1 MIDLLSS
8 ELMGKPAWMWAGFFA
23 MVLLLMV
30 LDLGVLN
37 RTARE
42 PTVKDSV
49 RMSAFYI
56 SVALLF
62 SAFVWHFIGQEAGED
77 FLNGYIIEETLSMD
91 NVFVMSII
99 FSFFAIPHKYQY
111 RVLFWGI
118 LGVVIL
124 RGLMIGAGSALVH
137 RFEWTLYVFAIF
149 LMVTGIKMLFSDD
162 KPADME
168 KNRILKFLRRRVR
181 ITPEL
186 HGNKFLVWQVVDGR
200 RVRFATPLLIALIV
214 IEFADMVFAIDSVP
228 AIFAITND
236 TYVVYTSNIFAILG
250 LRALYFALAAI
261 VHRFE
266 YLKYSLAVLLVFIGS
281 KIFIADLLN
290 LNEFP
295 QSVSL
300 GITLAILGAG
310 VAYSLHKTRH
320 HGVGR

>member
-1 MIDLLSS
+1 MTDLLSFD
-8 ELMGKPAWMWAGFFA
+8 LMGKPAWMWAGFLA
-23 MVLLLMV
+23 IVLVLM
-30 LDLGVLN
+30 LFDLGVMH

-42 PTVKDSV
+42 PSVKDSL

-77 FLNGYIIEETLSMD
+77 FLNGYIVEETLSMD

-99 FSFFAIPHKYQY
+99 FTFFAIPHKYQY

-118 LGVVIL
+118 LGVVVL
-124 RGLMIGAGSALVH
+124 RGIMIGAGSALVH

-149 LMVTGIKMLFSDD
+149 LIFTGVKMLIADD

-168 KNRILKFLRRRVR
+168 KNPILKFLRRRVR

-186 HGNKFLVWQVVDGR
+186 HGHKFLVRQVVDGR
-200 RVRFATPLLIALIV
+200 RLRFATPLLIALIV
-214 IEFADMVFAIDSVP
+214 IEFADIVFAIDSVP

-250 LRALYFALAAI
+250 LRALYFALAAM
-261 VHRFE
+261 
-266 YLKYSLAVLLVFIGS
+266 G
-281 KIFIADLLN
+281 
-290 LNEFP
+290 
-295 QSVSL
+295 
-300 GITLAILGAG
+300 
-310 VAYSLHKTRH
+310 
-320 HGVGR
+320 